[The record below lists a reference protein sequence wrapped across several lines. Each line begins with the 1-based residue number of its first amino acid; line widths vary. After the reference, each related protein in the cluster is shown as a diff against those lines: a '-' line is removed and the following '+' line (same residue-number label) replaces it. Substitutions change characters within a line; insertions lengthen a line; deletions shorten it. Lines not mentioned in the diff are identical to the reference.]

1 MLTQDPIGLAGGV
14 NLYAYAG
21 NNPITFTDP
30 FGLTCPMP
38 GTCTQSDGRVK
49 GLWANTKNWLVRDNG
64 RFGHR
69 LTAAMGD
76 RALDAMFAGHV
87 VRGVAG
93 AVGSRAATAA
103 AAEAEA
109 ASAAPVRTLGQ
120 QIAGGHAWDK
130 HAGEF
135 QGLGITT
142 EEQFAHHVD
151 DVVRN
156 AAVSDVK
163 SLSRGRT
170 AYWDGRSGTVVIHN
184 PGASD
189 GGTSFRPTAGRDY
202 FDGLK

>member
-21 NNPITFTDP
+21 NNPISFSDP

-93 AVGSRAATAA
+93 AVGSRAAAAA

-109 ASAAPVRTLGQ
+109 ASAAPVRTFRSADCRRTRMGQ
-120 QIAGGHAWDK
+120 TRGG
-130 HAGEF
+130 
-135 QGLGITT
+135 
-142 EEQFAHHVD
+142 V
-151 DVVRN
+151 
-156 AAVSDVK
+156 
-163 SLSRGRT
+163 
-170 AYWDGRSGTVVIHN
+170 SGTGNHDRRAVCT
-184 PGASD
+184 PC
-189 GGTSFRPTAGRDY
+189 R
-202 FDGLK
+202 